1 MGPTFSK
8 HEYFLT
14 TLFYLR
20 LARCLKLLGN
30 TICTIYERKLFI
42 FSYSLTLFI
51 LLEGPGNAFFVS
63 SFSSGVYRSCQIEKS
78 AKKPQFWTVEVRL
91 SAWKKSRNL
100 KNNSKCQH
108 RKSYELWLRVDL
120 LGLRTTQYTLFAY
133 NSHNNAKRFGD
144 ENEENIS
151 TMRYRFIL
159 LRVFLILHQILWSS
173 FSRNWWRIATK
184 ISMDILG
191 SERVELIEL
200 IKEEKD

>member
-1 MGPTFSK
+1 M
-8 HEYFLT
+8 L
-14 TLFYLR
+14 
-20 LARCLKLLGN
+20 
-30 TICTIYERKLFI
+30 
-42 FSYSLTLFI
+42 
-51 LLEGPGNAFFVS
+51 FFVS
-63 SFSSGVYRSCQIEKS
+63 SFYSGVYRSCQIEKS
-78 AKKPQFWTVEVRL
+78 AKKPQFWTAQVRL

-159 LRVFLILHQILWSS
+159 LRVFLNFLKKLMKDSYEDFHRYLGKWKSWINRAHQRRKRLG
-173 FSRNWWRIATK
+173 
-184 ISMDILG
+184 MDLNYFL
-191 SERVELIEL
+191 RYYW
-200 IKEEKD
+200 